1 MSCERTAIAGWLLL
15 VLSVQ
20 AGAQTDSVQMSG
32 KVLSTTGRELRG
44 ADISVSAKDPEH
56 PAVRF
61 ARSTNDGGY
70 RVTVARSTFGYLVT
84 ARMAGYKLAF
94 VHIPAPGTSNRL
106 GVPEL
111 RLEPTAQE
119 LPTVSVVAG
128 RRQASREVGGIRPL
142 PGVSQ
147 SIVSANSL
155 ESSDTGDPMMALG
168 GVPGLTATSDA
179 SGALSFSFA
188 GLGSEQNRISMNG
201 AEFAGTPPREG
212 FALKVTTNSYDPAVA
227 SSGANAEYMF
237 SSGGRTTLHL
247 TIDSPAL
254 QFTTPLGDR
263 LGRRQSSP
271 IVGGLFSRSR
281 TVANPGEEAGGHW
294 LPWRF
299 TTTYEVRRTSNALT
313 TLGSAGADALTEFR
327 ISADSAQRL
336 LTALPALGIGSHA
349 INGAEQVST
358 AVTSYTRFDFTGN
371 SNGGCSTPL
380 FWQRASCSWGSGD
393 AERTTYLVVGGT
405 WRDSRGIGLG
415 PTSLA
420 TSANE
425 SRAEDGHV
433 QLVNSMYLGGTVVA
447 NDTRSTIG
455 FSRNHSG
462 PTSGLPAASV
472 LLASG
477 AADGEP
483 YYASINAAGS
493 GGAATESRSWS
504 WQTKNETNWF
514 TVDGRHEFKVAVEG
528 SLDQFT
534 RSHDASLGRFSF
546 NTLGDFLAGTP
557 ASFSRSL
564 AQGSTSVTGV
574 HAAVGIGDLF
584 SPNKAL
590 DLQYGVRAE
599 RHAFDAGG
607 VRNAEVE
614 SAFARRTDHIPSVV
628 TVSPMVGFTWYY
640 KDRTAE
646 GWADLTRSL
655 MGGIRDYVGRLPT
668 QGFQP
673 FASETGLLTGAR
685 DLYCIGS
692 ATPTPAWVSY
702 QASTAAIPD
711 QCTDGSNAAF
721 TQRTPSVSV
730 LSPDFRAAH
739 AWRADLQWIGRLG
752 RTVNLSF
759 ATRGALNV
767 GQRSLLDL
775 NFNGMQRFMLPDEGG
790 RPVYVSAAS
799 VVPGTGTLSTV
810 ESRVHPQF
818 ARVSEVGSSFRS
830 QAASLTGTLDY
841 RPIEGPGRRVFQRPL
856 MLSYTLSDAR
866 GESNGFSGTTSGDPR
881 TSVTSAGLAARHVF
895 LLSTVLYSADIISGN
910 ATLRVQSGMPF
921 TPGVSGDI
929 NGDGLRNDRAFVFD
943 PRTTTDAAA
952 AAGMSRLLAS
962 APASVVRCLNS
973 QVGTIARENS
983 CTGPW
988 TATLNANV
996 TLAPDLFRL
1005 QNRGRVML
1013 KLVNV
1018 MAGVDQLLHGADG
1031 MRGWGQYAFVDPTLL
1046 TVRGFD
1052 PAKQRVVYTVNPE
1065 FGSGRA
1071 FRAASLAP
1079 FRIILDVTLDL
1090 GPNTERAT
1098 MVRFLT
1104 PRAAQGFVPDD
1115 SAMLVRRFLR
1125 QNKGMFDLVLDMQD
1139 TLHFTPLQRDSTIA
1153 MNLRYSVFRDS
1164 VAGVF
1169 AAYLAAQGSNFDRPD
1184 VQERWHRTFGEVME
1198 VQMRKA
1204 TALYE
1209 MLTKAQWEYLYN
1221 KRDSF
1226 DERPYLKRT
1235 TEADIERMLRR
1246 WKTYFP

>member
-1 MSCERTAIAGWLLL
+1 
-15 VLSVQ
+15 
-20 AGAQTDSVQMSG
+20 MSG
-32 KVLSTTGRELRG
+32 KVLSTSGRALRG

-61 ARSTNDGGY
+61 TRSDGDGGY

-84 ARMAGYKLAF
+84 ARMTGYKMAF
-94 VHIPAPGTSNRL
+94 VNIPAPATDMRL
-106 GVPEL
+106 RMPDL

-128 RRQASREVGGIRPL
+128 RRPASREIGGVRSL

-147 SIVSANSL
+147 SIFSANSL
-155 ESSDTGDPMMALG
+155 ESGDAGDPMMALG
-168 GVPGLTATSDA
+168 GVSGLTVTSDV

-188 GLGSEQNRISMNG
+188 GLGSEQNRIMMNG

-212 FALKVTTNSYDPAVA
+212 FALKVTTSSYDPAVA

-237 SSGGRTTLHL
+237 TAGGRTTLHL
-247 TIDSPAL
+247 TVDSPAL

-271 IVGGLFSRSR
+271 IVSGLFSGSR
-281 TVANPGEEAGGHW
+281 AQANPAQESGGHW

-299 TTTYEVRRTSNALT
+299 TTAYEVRRTSRALT
-313 TLGSAGADALTEFR
+313 TLGSADAEALTEFR
-327 ISADSAQRL
+327 ISTDSAQRL
-336 LTALPALGIGSHA
+336 LTALPALGIGTHA
-349 INGAEQVST
+349 IGGAEQVT
-358 AVTSYTRFDFTGN
+358 NAVTSFTRLDFTSN
-371 SNGGCSTPL
+371 SGSGCFAMLSVVRPL
-380 FWQRASCSWGSGD
+380 CFWGSGET
-393 AERTTYLVVGGT
+393 ERTTYLVVGGT
-405 WRDSRGIGLG
+405 WRDSRGIGVG
-415 PTSLA
+415 PMSLS

-425 SRAEDGHV
+425 SRAEDGYV
-433 QLVNSMYLGGTVVA
+433 QLVNSMYFGGTAVA

-455 FSRNHSG
+455 FARNNTG
-462 PTSGLPAASV
+462 PTSGLPAAAV

-477 AADGEP
+477 AGDGEP
-483 YYASINAAGS
+483 YYASVNAAGS
-493 GGAATESRSWS
+493 GGARTESRNWS

-514 TVDGRHEFKVAVEG
+514 TVDGRHELKVAVEG
-528 SLDQFT
+528 TIDHFT

-574 HAAVGIGDLF
+574 HAGVGIGDLF
-584 SPNKAL
+584 AARSGFNI
-590 DLQYGVRAE
+590 QYGVRAE
-599 RHAFDAGG
+599 HHAFDAGG
-607 VRNAEVE
+607 VRNTEVE
-614 SAFARRTDHIPSVV
+614 SAFARRTDRIPSIL
-628 TVSPMVGFTWYY
+628 TVSPMVGFTWNY
-640 KDRTAE
+640 KDFT
-646 GWADLTRSL
+646 GPWADWSRTL
-655 MGGIRDYVGRLPT
+655 MGGIRDYAGLLPT

-673 FASETGLLTGAR
+673 FASETGLSTGAR

-692 ATPTPAWVSY
+692 ATPTPAWASY
-702 QASTAAIPD
+702 QASSASIPD

-730 LSPDFRAAH
+730 LSPDFGAAH
-739 AWRADLQWIGRLG
+739 AWRADLQWIGQLG
-752 RTVNLSF
+752 RTVSLSF

-767 GQRSLLDL
+767 GQRSLVDL
-775 NFNGMQRFMLPDEGG
+775 NFNGVQRFRLPEEGG

-810 ESRVHPQF
+810 ESRVQPQF

-830 QAASLTGTLDY
+830 QSASLTGTLDY
-841 RPIEGPGRRVFQRPL
+841 HPIDSPGTSAFQRPVT
-856 MLSYTLSDAR
+856 LSYTLSDAR
-866 GESNGFSGTTSGDPR
+866 GTSNGFSGTTGGDPR
-881 TSVTSAGLAARHVF
+881 TSTMSAGLAARHVI
-895 LLSTVLYSADIISGN
+895 LLSTVLHRADIISVN
-910 ATLRVQSGMPF
+910 ATLRLQSG
-921 TPGVSGDI
+921 TPYTPRVSGDI

-943 PRTTTDAAA
+943 PSTTTDAAA
-952 AAGMSRLLAS
+952 SGMSRLLAS

-983 CTGPW
+983 CVGPW
-988 TATLNANV
+988 TATLNANA
-996 TLAPDLFRL
+996 TLPPDLFRL
-1005 QNRGRVML
+1005 QNRGRVTL

-1031 MRGWGQYAFVDPTLL
+1031 MRGWGQYSFVDPTLL

-1052 PAKQRVVYTVNPE
+1052 PAKQRFLYTVNPE

-1071 FRAASLAP
+1071 FRSASLAP

-1090 GPNTERAT
+1090 GADVERTA

-1104 PRAAQGFVPDD
+1104 PRAAQGFVPFD
-1115 SAMLVRRFLR
+1115 SASLFRRFLR
-1125 QNKGMFDLVLDMQD
+1125 QNHGMFDLVLDVQD
-1139 TLHFTPLQRDSTIA
+1139 SLHLTPFQRDSIIA
-1153 MNLRYSVFRDS
+1153 MNLRYSAFRDS

-1169 AAYLAAQGSNFDRPD
+1169 AAYLVAQGSNFDRPE
-1184 VQERWHRTFGEVME
+1184 VQDRWHRTFGEVME

-1209 MLTKAQWEYLYN
+1209 MLTKAQWEYLN
-1221 KRDSF
+1221 DNRASF

-1235 TEADIERMLRR
+1235 NDAEIERMLRR